1 MDALDIANLVLDAA
15 NDNRRVG
22 DEELRLS
29 GLMSLP
35 QEFIEELAA
44 EVKAVFSSTNY
55 TIIC

>member
-1 MDALDIANLVLDAA
+1 MDAQKIASLILDTA

-35 QEFIEELAA
+35 QDFIEEMAA
-44 EVKAVFSSTNY
+44 EVKAIFSSTNS